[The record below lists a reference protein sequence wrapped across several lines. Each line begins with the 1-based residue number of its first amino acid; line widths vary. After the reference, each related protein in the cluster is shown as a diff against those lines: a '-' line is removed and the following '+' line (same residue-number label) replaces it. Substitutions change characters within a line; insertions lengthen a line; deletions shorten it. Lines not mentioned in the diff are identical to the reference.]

1 MRIAKTIKSS
11 DPAEAV
17 QKAVNWF
24 FNEQDEYEECEMAVC
39 IRPREDVEVAFIIDE
54 RWQKMND
61 QELKKRI
68 MEMLDKIT
76 DRDLLIKTYTFIK
89 CWTE

>member
-1 MRIAKTIKSS
+1 MDFSFIGEVFKNMRIAKTIKSS

-39 IRPREDVEVAFIIDE
+39 IRPREDVEVAFTIDE
-54 RWQKMND
+54 R
-61 QELKKRI
+61 
-68 MEMLDKIT
+68 
-76 DRDLLIKTYTFIK
+76 
-89 CWTE
+89 

>member
-1 MRIAKTIKSS
+1 
-11 DPAEAV
+11 
-17 QKAVNWF
+17 
-24 FNEQDEYEECEMAVC
+24 
-39 IRPREDVEVAFIIDE
+39 
-54 RWQKMND
+54 MND